1 MNVGDEWTEC
11 SWITLR
17 VFYYLMAATAF
28 LAASSRLS
36 AAVMGR
42 PLSLRI
48 FLASWTLVPG
58 RQQGNT
64 PLQTGNNKSDK
75 KWLEKVEPDLPSALM

>member
-1 MNVGDEWTEC
+1 MNGGDERTKC
-11 SWITLR
+11 SGVTLM
-17 VFYYLMAATAF
+17 VFYFLMAATAF

-58 RQQGNT
+58 RRQENT
-64 PLQTGNNKSDK
+64 VTTGNNKTWLDK
-75 KWLEKVEPDLPSALM
+75 AEPDLPSALE